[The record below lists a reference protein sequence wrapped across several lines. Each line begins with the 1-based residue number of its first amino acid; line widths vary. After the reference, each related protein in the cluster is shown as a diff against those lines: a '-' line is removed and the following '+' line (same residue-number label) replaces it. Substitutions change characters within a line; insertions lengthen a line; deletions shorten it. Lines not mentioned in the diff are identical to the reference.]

1 MAEQRAGLLNNI
13 STAKAQLEAVNS
25 KIAGRLS
32 VLTKLAEG
40 ECSMVEE
47 LEQRVAVL
55 TEKSQR
61 LEELISLPSARK
73 YVN

>member
-40 ECSMVEE
+40 E
-47 LEQRVAVL
+47 
-55 TEKSQR
+55 
-61 LEELISLPSARK
+61 
-73 YVN
+73 